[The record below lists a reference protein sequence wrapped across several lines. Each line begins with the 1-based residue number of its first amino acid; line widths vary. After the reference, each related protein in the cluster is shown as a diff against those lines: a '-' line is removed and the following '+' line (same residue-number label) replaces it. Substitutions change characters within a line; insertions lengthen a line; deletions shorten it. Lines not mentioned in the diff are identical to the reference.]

1 MAVLL
6 RGDMARKKSEPSRSD
21 LISIVTT
28 FPAGLTHVKAPGA
41 APVYHHPMST
51 RTIITIDEK
60 RCTGCGLC
68 IPNCPE
74 GALQVI
80 DGTARLVSDLFCDG
94 LGACVGYC
102 PEGAI
107 STIEREAE
115 PYDEARVMERIAA
128 QGTNT
133 IRAHLEHLRA
143 HGDERHLAEARDFL
157 AARGIDV
164 ELTPEPA
171 RGPAPGVDP
180 TAGPADSALA
190 NWPIQ
195 LHLLSPMAPVFQGA
209 DVLLSADCV
218 AHAVPSFHATYLR
231 GRVLAIACPKLDDG
245 KDVYRD
251 KLVALIDHAQ
261 IASLTVAMME
271 VPCCRG
277 LLALVQQARERAHR
291 TVPVRALVVSIESG
305 AVLAEQAL

>member
-1 MAVLL
+1 
-6 RGDMARKKSEPSRSD
+6 
-21 LISIVTT
+21 
-28 FPAGLTHVKAPGA
+28 
-41 APVYHHPMST
+41 MST
-51 RTIITIDEK
+51 RTIIEIDES

-80 DGTARLVSDLFCDG
+80 DGKARLVSDLFCDG

-107 STIEREAE
+107 TTVEREAE
-115 PYDEARVMERIAA
+115 PYDEERVMERIVP
-128 QGTNT
+128 QGENT

-143 HGDERHLAEARDFL
+143 HGANDLLSTAERVL
-157 AARGIDV
+157 AARGITV
-164 ELTPEPA
+164 A
-171 RGPAPGVDP
+171 PAP
-180 TAGPADSALA
+180 TAQGCPACAAKGAHAATAARPVTAAAHGAGHAATVAAPGQRAGASGQQTGALT

-195 LHLLSPMAPVFQGA
+195 LHLLSPMAPDFSGA

-218 AHAVPSFHATYLR
+218 AHAASDFHARHLP
-231 GRVLAIACPKLDDG
+231 GKMLAIACPKLDEG

-251 KLVALIDHAQ
+251 KLVALIDHAKVRS
-261 IASLTVAMME
+261 ITVAMME

-277 LLALVQQARERAHR
+277 LLALVQQARERAR
-291 TVPVRALVVSIESG
+291 RSVPVRALIVGIATG
-305 AVLAEQAL
+305 AVLADQEIV